1 MHTLT
6 PRACLAETRQGAG
19 GGWPN
24 KTHCSGR
31 TGSDRSPV
39 RRERGTGPRRS
50 RPAWR
55 ARAPRERRALLT
67 DFRAGGGGRVPQRR
81 GEGARGAG
89 GRGET
94 SDYACVR
101 VAMPWR
107 SDRGVSIAQVVRL
120 LASERARNRRRAGA
134 KLELECAK
142 PRALHSAAIFFFRFR
157 VSARFTFRPKQTQEP
172 NNVRSQLDSIYILQ
186 LLKLNN
192 RTTFSLSTI
201 STTTERSL
209 QAVLRR
215 TSDCSSRSPDR
226 GEGRRRRH

>member
-39 RRERGTGPRRS
+39 RRERGTGPRRP
-50 RPAWR
+50 RPASR

-67 DFRAGGGGRVPQRR
+67 DLGEGEEGDEFRKGEERGGRAGGVKRVTMR
-81 GEGARGAG
+81 
-89 GRGET
+89 
-94 SDYACVR
+94 VR

-120 LASERARNRRRAGA
+120 LASERARNRRRDCA
-134 KLELECAK
+134 KLVLVCAK

-172 NNVRSQLDSIYILQ
+172 NNVRSSARLD
-186 LLKLNN
+186 
-192 RTTFSLSTI
+192 LSC
-201 STTTERSL
+201 S
-209 QAVLRR
+209 
-215 TSDCSSRSPDR
+215 CSS
-226 GEGRRRRH
+226 